1 MLKSEIA
8 GGVAGR
14 STTNFAHDN
23 HINNENNQRYD
34 HVKHDNV
41 NVMDDMNVKLIPTDG
56 HDSLGDQRDQ
66 CQTDDDFFR
75 SGCRTQLYCL
85 FTYIVSF

>member
-23 HINNENNQRYD
+23 HVNDQNNHRHD
-34 HVKHDNV
+34 HDKHDGCNV
-41 NVMDDMNVKLIPTDG
+41 IDDANVILIPTNVV
-56 HDSLGDQRDQ
+56 DSMADQREQ
-66 CQTDDDFFR
+66 CQTDDDFLC
-75 SGCRTQLYCL
+75 SGSRTQLYCL